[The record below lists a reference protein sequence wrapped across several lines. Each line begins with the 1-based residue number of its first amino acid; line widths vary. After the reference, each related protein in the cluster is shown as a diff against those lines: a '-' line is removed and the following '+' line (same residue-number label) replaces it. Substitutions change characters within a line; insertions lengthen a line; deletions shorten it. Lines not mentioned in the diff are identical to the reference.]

1 MNFPHRR
8 LLLATAVASA
18 FVFTTGFGLGKKEA
32 PPPAYDA
39 SAGAEAQAGTFISQ
53 NKPAEKG
60 KMKDVGK
67 VALTA
72 CSVMYAFKSNASA
85 STQGGLFSEAGGVT
99 RAEASVYVEY
109 NLNGMDDAAMQQLTN
124 EICAEAE
131 TRLAATGFDVMPVAE
146 LANNE
151 HFKAMHANGKPSPHE
166 YKMPGSTKYLVY
178 APTGQQLVDPRYA
191 TLGGAFAAAKGQTPE
206 QHEGRLVNELGQKVT
221 PVRLNMLV
229 DFASLQGDGH
239 KGALGG
245 IASKDSAEVQTDV
258 RLSVSGELV
267 FRPAGAYDC
276 WKSLKGGRDCAI
288 NIHKEGPLFSTAVP
302 VVSADKFYQEVVD
315 QTTTGQKVASGLT
328 KGIAFAAAMSG
339 VKGGRSSDITV
350 YGVNVDPAQYGAEV
364 KKHALGFID
373 MAYARARAARGN

>member
-1 MNFPHRR
+1 MRSRPQRA
-8 LLLATAVASA
+8 LLAMAVASA
-18 FVFTTGFGLGKKEA
+18 FVFTTGFGFGKKDA
-32 PPPAYDA
+32 PPPVFDPA
-39 SAGAEAQAGTFISQ
+39 AGAESQASVFVAL

-72 CSVMYAFKSNASA
+72 CSVMFAFKSNATA
-85 STQGGLFSEAGGVT
+85 STSGGLFSEAGGVT
-99 RAEASVYVEY
+99 RAEASVRVEY

-131 TRLAATGFDVMPVAE
+131 TRLASAGFDVMPVAE

-151 HFKAMHANGKPSPHE
+151 HFKAMHANGKPSSHE

-178 APTGQQLVDPRYA
+178 APQGQQLVDPRYA

-206 QHEGRLVNELGQKVT
+206 QHEGRLVHELGQKVT
-221 PVRLNMLV
+221 PVRLNLLV
-229 DFASLQGDGH
+229 DFAEVQGDGH
-239 KGALGG
+239 KALGG
-245 IASKDSAEVQTDV
+245 LASKDSAEVKADV

-267 FRPAGAYDC
+267 LRPAGAYDC

-288 NIHKEGPLFSTAVP
+288 NIHKDGPAFSTAVP
-302 VVSADKFYQEVVD
+302 VVSGDKFYREVVD
-315 QTTTGQKVASGLT
+315 QTTTGQKMASGVT
-328 KGIAFAAAMSG
+328 KGLALAAAMSG

-350 YGVNVDPAQYGAEV
+350 YGVNVDPVQYGTEV
-364 KKHALGFID
+364 KKYAFGFID
-373 MAYARARAARGN
+373 MAYARAKSAK